1 MSRVFAMRALARSVS
16 TLAVVTSMGMGVASA
31 QEAAPAAAAAEN
43 AAPEIIV
50 TGVRASLDR
59 SISLKRNSSGVVDG
73 ISAEDIGKFPATN
86 VAESLQRVT
95 GVSIDRV
102 NGEGARVTVR
112 GFGPGFNLVTLNG
125 RAVPTASLLVVGQ
138 DQGGDFA
145 TGTGRS
151 FDFQNLAAEGV
162 KTLEVYKTSRASVG
176 GGGIG
181 AAINVVTRKPLEG
194 KAGLTGSIGAKA
206 NYDSMRSD
214 AARITPEISG
224 ALNYK
229 NDDGTFGVAL
239 FASYQKRNNAAVS
252 VSVNDWNIV
261 RYSDFNNPGTSPFVK
276 SDGTTTITNAPT
288 SGNTLVAV
296 PNDVRYNYS
305 AFSRERLNTALS
317 LQFKPSDRLEM
328 SFDGIYVVN
337 KQKEDRT
344 DQTNWY
350 NRPFSAVT
358 FDGNTQVATATALT
372 DIITGTKDGGY
383 EQQARATKS
392 DLWSIAANVKFH
404 ATDKLTLSVD
414 GQISEARALPNNKLG
429 ASSTLFSMAH
439 KAVAGQS
446 LRIVNGFPQQA
457 IVFNDRL
464 PGTGNANGVFDYA
477 DLGSQ
482 VARNVY
488 SSQRMRT
495 KELRFDGSYDLGNDN
510 RVDFGANWRESNMGQ
525 QARDT
530 YQALGDWGVSQ
541 VGDIQRYA
549 PGILTQFSLTGMFNH
564 FNTGATGASTVA
576 FRGDATQLYNLV
588 ATKYPGLGNL
598 SGSSDNRVKESVLAA
613 YAQLNANLELAGMP
627 ANIVAGLRYE
637 RTRSTS
643 TSLVQVPTAVI
654 WTADND
660 FTRNIGSGYQ
670 PVTGKGSYENFLPA
684 LDFSVDFTSKVKGRL
699 SYGRTMARPDFGL
712 LFSGANAG
720 TPNRPTALGG
730 IPNGSSGN
738 PALQPLISDNIDVS
752 LEWYPVKHAYFSI
765 GLFDKR
771 VKNFVGTGQTT
782 ENLYGLRDATSGAA
796 GTRSGDA
803 AAYLRSI
810 GADLS
815 DVNLF
820 TMTALI
826 DNFGLASARTQ
837 FAANY
842 SGGALSQAYIDQI
855 LQTYN
860 VAPNSADPLMQYQVQ
875 KPVNNKEGHIYGAE
889 IAGQYFLGET
899 GLGVAAAYTVVR
911 GDVGY
916 DITASPSSDQF
927 ALLGLSD
934 TANVS
939 GIFEKYGISARLT
952 YNWRASFLSNNSRGG
967 YRNPVYVAPYSQVDL
982 NLSYDITPKIAVSF
996 EAINLTKSDVKT
1008 YARTTNQPWFIVQG
1022 ASRYLVGA
1030 RYKF

>member
-1 MSRVFAMRALARSVS
+1 MSRIFTMRALARSVS
-16 TLAVVTSMGMGVASA
+16 TLAVVTSMGVAAAASA
-31 QEAAPAAAAAEN
+31 QTAPAAAADQS
-43 AAPEIIV
+43 APEIIV

-86 VAESLQRVT
+86 VAESLQRIT

-102 NGEGARVTVR
+102 NGEGSRVTVR

-125 RAVPTASLLVVGQ
+125 RSVPTASLLVVGQ

-151 FDFQNLAAEGV
+151 FDFSNLAAEGV
-162 KTLEVYKTSRASVG
+162 KTLEVYKTSRAAVG

-194 KAGLTGSIGAKA
+194 KTGLTGSIGAKA
-206 NYDSMRSD
+206 NYDSTSTD
-214 AARITPEISG
+214 WARVTPELSG

-229 NDDGTFGVAL
+229 NDEGTFGVAL
-239 FASYQKRNNAAVS
+239 FASYQKRNNSSVS
-252 VSVNDWNIV
+252 VTVNDWNIV
-261 RYSDFNNPGTSPFVK
+261 PYSTFNAPGTSPFVK
-276 SDGTTTITNAPT
+276 SDGTTVINNAPT
-288 SGNTLVAV
+288 SGSTLVAV

-305 AFSRERLNTALS
+305 QFQRERLNTALS
-317 LQFKPSDRLEM
+317 LQFKPSDRLEI
-328 SFDGIYVVN
+328 SVDGVYVVN
-337 KQKEDRT
+337 KNKENRT

-350 NRPFSAVT
+350 NRPFSSIT
-358 FDGNTQVATATALT
+358 FDGNKQVATAIALT
-372 DIITGTKDGGY
+372 DIITGTKDGGF

-392 DLWSIAANVKFH
+392 DLWSIGANVKFH
-404 ATDKLTLSVD
+404 ATDKLTLSLD
-414 GQISEARALPNNKLG
+414 GQVSEARALPNNALG
-429 ASSTLFSMAH
+429 ASSTLFSMAY

-446 LRIVNGFPQQA
+446 LKIVDGFPQQSV
-457 IVFNDRL
+457 VFNDAL
-464 PGTGNANGVFDYA
+464 PGTGNANGKLDYA

-495 KELRFDGSYDLGNDN
+495 KELRFDGSYELGDGN
-510 RVDFGANWRESNMGQ
+510 RVEFGANWRESNMS
-525 QARDT
+525 QASRDT
-530 YQALGDWGVSQ
+530 YQALGDWGVGR
-541 VGDIQRYA
+541 VGDIQQYA
-549 PGILTQFSLTGMFNH
+549 PNALKQFSLTGLFNH
-564 FNTGATGASTVA
+564 FNTGATGASTTA
-576 FRGDATQLYNLV
+576 FRGDATELYNLV

-598 SGSSDNRVKESVLAA
+598 SGSSDNKVKESVLAA
-613 YAQLNANLELAGMP
+613 YAQLNANLTLAGMP

-643 TSLVQVPTAVI
+643 TSLVQIPTAIV

-660 FTRNIGSGYQ
+660 FTRNIGSAFQ
-670 PVTGKGSYENFLPA
+670 PVVGKGSYENFLPA
-684 LDFSVDFTSKVKGRL
+684 LDFSIDLTSKVKGRL

-720 TPNRPTALGG
+720 TPNRPTLLGG
-730 IPNGSSGN
+730 IPGGSSGN
-738 PALQPLISDNIDVS
+738 PNLQPLISDNVDLS
-752 LEWYPVKHAYFSI
+752 LEWYPTKHAYFSV

-771 VKNFVGTGQTT
+771 VKNFVGTGQETQ
-782 ENLYGLRDATSGAA
+782 NLYGLRDATSGAA
-796 GTRSGDA
+796 GSRSGDA
-803 AAYLRSI
+803 QAYLKSI

-826 DNFGLASARTQ
+826 DNFGLTSAKTQ
-837 FAANY
+837 FSANY

-855 LQTYN
+855 LTAYN
-860 VAPNSADPLMQYQVQ
+860 VTPNSADPLMQFQVQ

-899 GLGVAAAYTVVR
+899 GLGLSAAYTIVR
-911 GDVGY
+911 GDVAY

-939 GIFEKYGISARLT
+939 AIFEKYGVSARLT
-952 YNWRASFLSNNSRGG
+952 YNWRDSFLSNNSRGG
-967 YRNPVYVAPYSQVDL
+967 YRNPVFVAPYGQFDL

-996 EAINLTKSDVKT
+996 EAINLTKADVKT